1 MAMAGMSGP
10 RRALVTGGASG
21 FGLGVA
27 RALLEEGASVAIG
40 DVHRGRLDEA
50 ADSLGRG
57 ERLLPIEF
65 DVTSGDSVRAAVA
78 ACEEAFGGL
87 DALVN
92 SAGVIR
98 FTPLDEITEAEWD
111 LVVGVDLK
119 GVFLCCQAAAPL
131 LRRSGRGRIVN
142 LSSDAGKV
150 GFPMISTYV
159 TAKHG
164 VIGLTKTLAA
174 ELAPDRVTVNCVC
187 PVGTPDTT
195 MGQDVLAA
203 KIATTG
209 ATAEQIMAATA
220 ANVPI
225 GRNSTTADVVNAVMF
240 LLSDASDF
248 ITGGTIDVDGGLIN
262 TAPMRGV
269 RGGQT

>member
-1 MAMAGMSGP
+1 MAMAGENEP

-27 RALLEEGASVAIG
+27 RALLEQGASVAIG

-50 ADSLGRG
+50 AGSLGRG
-57 ERLLPIEF
+57 ERLLPIEM
-65 DVTSGDSVRAAVA
+65 DVTSRDSVRAAVA

-98 FTPLDEITEAEWD
+98 FTPLDEITEEEWD

-142 LSSDAGKV
+142 LGSDAGKI
-150 GFPMISTYV
+150 GFPRISTYV

-164 VIGLTKTLAA
+164 VIGLTRTLAA

-203 KIATTG
+203 KISSTG

-220 ANVPI
+220 ANVPV
-225 GRNSTTADVVNAVMF
+225 GRNGATADVVNAVMF

-248 ITGGTIDVDGGLIN
+248 ITGTTIDVDGGLIN
-262 TAPMRGV
+262 TAPVRGV

>member
-1 MAMAGMSGP
+1 M
-10 RRALVTGGASG
+10 
-21 FGLGVA
+21 
-27 RALLEEGASVAIG
+27 
-40 DVHRGRLDEA
+40 
-50 ADSLGRG
+50 
-57 ERLLPIEF
+57 
-65 DVTSGDSVRAAVA
+65 TSGESVRAAVA
-78 ACEEAFGGL
+78 ACEDAFGGL

-131 LRRSGRGRIVN
+131 LRKSGRGRIVN
-142 LSSDAGKV
+142 LSSDAGKI
-150 GFPMISTYV
+150 GFLLISTYV

-174 ELAPDRVTVNCVC
+174 ELAPDRVTVNCIC
-187 PVGTPDTT
+187 PVGTPETT

-209 ATAEQIMAATA
+209 ATAEQIMASHRRQRAHRAQQHHGRCRQRRDVPAVGRVGLHHRGRHRRRRRADQHGARPGRERQVDVSARATQG
-220 ANVPI
+220 
-225 GRNSTTADVVNAVMF
+225 GRRNE
-240 LLSDASDF
+240 
-248 ITGGTIDVDGGLIN
+248 GG
-262 TAPMRGV
+262 
-269 RGGQT
+269 

>member
-1 MAMAGMSGP
+1 MAGQGEP
-10 RRALVTGGASG
+10 RRTLITGGASG

-27 RALLEEGASVAIG
+27 RALLKQGASVAIG
-40 DVHRGRLDEA
+40 DNHAGRLADA
-50 ADSLGRG
+50 AEELDGG
-57 ERLLPIEF
+57 DRLLPIEL
-65 DVTSGDSVRAAVA
+65 DVTSRDSARAAVA

-98 FTPLDEITEAEWD
+98 FTPLDDITEEEWD

-119 GVFLCCQAAAPL
+119 GVFLCSQAAAPP
-131 LRRSGRGRIVN
+131 LRASGRGRIVN

-150 GFPMISTYV
+150 GFPRISTYV

-174 ELAPDRVTVNCVC
+174 ELAPDRVTVNCIC

-203 KIATTG
+203 KMASTG
-209 ATAEQIMAATA
+209 ADAEQIMAATA

-248 ITGGTIDVDGGLIN
+248 ITGATIDVDGGLIN
-262 TAPMRGV
+262 TAPV
-269 RGGQT
+269 RGLPAK

>member
-1 MAMAGMSGP
+1 MADMSEP

-27 RALLEEGASVAIG
+27 RALLEDGASVAIG
-40 DVHRGRLDEA
+40 DVHRGRLDA
-50 ADSLGRG
+50 AAESLGRG
-57 ERLLPIEF
+57 ERVLPIEL
-65 DVTSGDSVRAAVA
+65 DVTSGESVRAAVA
-78 ACEEAFGGL
+78 ACEDAFGGL

-131 LRRSGRGRIVN
+131 LRKSGRGRIVN

-150 GFPMISTYV
+150 GFPRISTYV

-164 VIGLTKTLAA
+164 VIGLTKALAA
-174 ELAPDRVTVNCVC
+174 ELAPDRVTVNCIC
-187 PVGTPDTT
+187 PVGTPETT

-209 ATAEQIMAATA
+209 ATAEQIMANTA

-248 ITGGTIDVDGGLIN
+248 ITGTSIDVDGGLIN
-262 TAPMRGV
+262 TAPVRGV
-269 RGGQT
+269 SGK

>member
-1 MAMAGMSGP
+1 M
-10 RRALVTGGASG
+10 
-21 FGLGVA
+21 
-27 RALLEEGASVAIG
+27 
-40 DVHRGRLDEA
+40 
-50 ADSLGRG
+50 
-57 ERLLPIEF
+57 LPIEL
-65 DVTSGDSVRAAVA
+65 DVTSGESVRAAVA
-78 ACEEAFGGL
+78 ACEDAFGGL

-142 LSSDAGKV
+142 LSSDAGKL
-150 GFPMISTYV
+150 GFPLISTYV

-174 ELAPDRVTVNCVC
+174 ELAPDRVTVNCIC
-187 PVGTPDTT
+187 PVGTPETT

-209 ATAEQIMAATA
+209 ATAEQIMAEHRRQRAHRAQQHHGRRRQRGDVPAVGRVGLHHGGHHRRRRRADQHGARPGRERQVDVSARATQG
-220 ANVPI
+220 
-225 GRNSTTADVVNAVMF
+225 GRRNE
-240 LLSDASDF
+240 
-248 ITGGTIDVDGGLIN
+248 GG
-262 TAPMRGV
+262 
-269 RGGQT
+269 